1 MARDRVFREEA
12 LRFYRLYLLADPT
25 PSAMDSRAR
34 LPGRSHRTKNR
45 TEVHMPGWGAAI
57 KANMH
62 MRES

>member
-1 MARDRVFREEA
+1 M
-12 LRFYRLYLLADPT
+12 DPT

>member
-1 MARDRVFREEA
+1 M
-12 LRFYRLYLLADPT
+12 DPT

-34 LPGRSHRTKNR
+34 LPGRSHRAKNR
-45 TEVHMPGWGAAI
+45 TEVRGAAI